1 VPIDCEIGQQFD
13 FTQHEVVFDS
23 AVPGCKKN
31 EIIYVME
38 SGYKVGER
46 VLRVA
51 KVGVAKGEE

>member
-1 VPIDCEIGQQFD
+1 VPIECKIGEMFD
-13 FTQHEVVFDS
+13 FTVHEVVFDS
-23 AVPGCKKN
+23 NVPGCKKN

-38 SGYKVGER
+38 SGYKIGDR